1 MSAPGSRPFRPGHT
15 GSGRAGFTLL
25 EVMLVVAIIAIASA
39 GVGFA
44 LRGLGQTQ
52 LEREGLRLAAMLEGA
67 RARSRASGVPVYWR
81 ATPGGFSFAGL
92 PQRTESD
99 GERAPIASSRELA
112 PSMSWLADGVTV
124 QADAVVVLGPEP
136 IIGPQQIILL
146 QGDQTLLIRTDG
158 LRPFAIEPM
167 GVALADPAGA
177 SR

>member
-1 MSAPGSRPFRPGHT
+1 MSAPGNRPFRQGHA

-52 LEREGLRLAAMLEGA
+52 LEREGLRLTAMLEGA

-81 ATPGGFSFAGL
+81 ATPDGFTFAGL
-92 PQRTESD
+92 PQRAGSD
-99 GERAPIASSRELA
+99 GERATGVSSRELA
-112 PSMSWLADGVTV
+112 PSMSWLAEGVTV
-124 QADAVVVLGPEP
+124 QADAIVVLGPEP
-136 IIGPQQIILL
+136 IIGPQQVILV
-146 QGDQTLLIRTDG
+146 QGDQTLRIRTDG

-167 GVALADPAGA
+167 SIAQADAAGA